1 MAPRCA
7 KAGAK
12 TRQRNRPPSRFRSGQ
27 VNPEFWRPDDPD
39 LGRRLELESAMG
51 GPTYDQSP
59 AGLPLQPSR
68 LATAP
73 VEPALEEEA
82 DLGLVTGPFGTPPK
96 PPPSKRQRQAA
107 DRRDTSPELVRADN
121 NTTLSDHM
129 GRQQPRSAAASPEL
143 LSDAAVQRGS
153 FYVGFQGNTV
163 RQRAMAEPDASS
175 ASQHPMIQVAANIPP
190 QEISSDTSCDATSDD
205 SSMSSQGEDETR
217 LQYLRR
223 CSDCLQKQTRRYNRR
238 RRRCKGMQISVSKT
252 VILHSWWGSR
262 VQDVTRPYLLK
273 VQNKRYLR
281 IAMGPDEEIRLP
293 LVDSHKYLGVVL
305 PDKNYEALSLKYRLQ
320 QSWIALNRLTK
331 ALKNRTLPVRLR
343 LQLYNRLLWT
353 H

>member
-1 MAPRCA
+1 MFHVSARVLLATGCSGSPANGSMAPRCA

-143 LSDAAVQRGS
+143 LSDAGGAAWQLLCGVPRKYGEAAGYGGTGC
-153 FYVGFQGNTV
+153 FVGL
-163 RQRAMAEPDASS
+163 AASNDPGC
-175 ASQHPMIQVAANIPP
+175 SQHPTPG
-190 QEISSDTSCDATSDD
+190 D
-205 SSMSSQGEDETR
+205 
-217 LQYLRR
+217 LQRHVMRCHQRR
-223 CSDCLQKQTRRYNRR
+223 F
-238 RRRCKGMQISVSKT
+238 
-252 VILHSWWGSR
+252 LHEFPR
-262 VQDVTRPYLLK
+262 
-273 VQNKRYLR
+273 
-281 IAMGPDEEIRLP
+281 
-293 LVDSHKYLGVVL
+293 
-305 PDKNYEALSLKYRLQ
+305 
-320 QSWIALNRLTK
+320 
-331 ALKNRTLPVRLR
+331 
-343 LQLYNRLLWT
+343 
-353 H
+353 